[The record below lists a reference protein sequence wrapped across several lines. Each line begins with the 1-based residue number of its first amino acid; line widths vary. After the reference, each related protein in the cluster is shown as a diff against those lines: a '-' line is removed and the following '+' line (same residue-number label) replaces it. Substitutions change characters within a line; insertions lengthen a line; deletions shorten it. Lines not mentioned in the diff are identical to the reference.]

1 MSATRAR
8 PQSFGSMLVVLAG
21 ALIVW
26 EIFVHLFQ
34 IRPFVLPA
42 PSAIVLEIAERPNF
56 YLKHSLFTMGTTLA
70 GFFLSVVL
78 GVTFAVG
85 IVSIPIVDRIFFT
98 LLIAV
103 NSVPKVAMAP
113 LFVIWLGTGAE
124 PKIAVTLLIAIFSIV
139 IDTVLGLR
147 SVEPDML
154 ALARSAGATRTQ
166 TLMKIRFPN
175 ALASMF
181 AGMKVAISFALVG
194 AIVGEFVAGDRGLG
208 FVILSSQGMFETTS
222 VFASL
227 CILGLLGSA
236 LFFAVEAAE
245 RRILPWHVSQRHEAG
260 GHRP

>member
-1 MSATRAR
+1 MSEKPK
-8 PQSFGSMLVVLAG
+8 PQGFGTMLIVLAG
-21 ALIVW
+21 ALVVW
-26 EIFVHLFQ
+26 EICVHLFQ

-42 PSAIVLEIAERPNF
+42 PSVIAVEITERPNF
-56 YLKHSLFTMGTTLA
+56 YLKHSLYTMGTTLA
-70 GFFLSVVL
+70 GFALSVVL
-78 GVTFAVG
+78 GVAFAVA
-85 IVSIPIVDRIFFT
+85 IVSFRVVDRIFFT
-98 LLIAV
+98 LLIAI

-154 ALARSAGATRTQ
+154 ALARSAGASQ
-166 TLMKIRFPN
+166 AQVLMKIRFPN

-222 VFASL
+222 VFACL

-236 LFFAVEAAE
+236 LFFAVEVAE
-245 RRILPWHVSQRHEAG
+245 RRMLPWHVSQRLEAG